1 MSKKT
6 KQMTVNAMMAAMCAV
21 LGYLSLDFGNLK
33 ITFESLPI
41 LLCALMF
48 GPLDGMAVGGLGTL
62 IYQLLRYGVSVTTPL
77 WMLPYIICGLM
88 AGWYARREDFSLSA
102 RQIMVTVVLCEL
114 LVTILNT
121 GVLYLDSKIY
131 GYYSAAF
138 IFGSLL
144 PRLALCIGK
153 GMVFGAVLPGIIK
166 PVKRSLQ

>member
-6 KQMTVNAMMAAMCAV
+6 KQLAINAMMAAMCAV

-62 IYQLLRYGVSVTTPL
+62 IYQLLRYGVSITTPL
-77 WMLPYIICGLM
+77 WMLPYIVCGLA
-88 AGWYARREDFSLSA
+88 AGWYARKENFSLSA
-102 RQIMVTVVLCEL
+102 RQVMGVVVINEL
-114 LVTILNT
+114 LITILNT

-131 GYYSAAF
+131 GYYSAVF

-153 GMVFGAVLPGIIK
+153 GMVFGAVLPGVIR
-166 PVKRSLQ
+166 PVRRGLQ